1 MSIKAYAA
9 LKPGQPLEP
18 FEYEPVE
25 LGSQDVEIR
34 ITHSGL
40 CHSDLHIVNGDLGTQ
55 IFPVVPGH
63 EIVGK
68 ISAIGSEVKHLN
80 IGNRVSVGWE
90 RGSCLHCEM
99 CMTGQENLCPE
110 NQATCV
116 GNYGGF
122 AEAIRLDGR
131 FVYKVPEGL
140 PSETAAPIMC
150 GGITVYSPIRRFAN
164 PTSRVGVIG
173 IGGLGHFA
181 LMFANKFGCEVT
193 AFSTTPEKEEEAK
206 HLGAHHF
213 VNSKDNSQMKKAQ
226 NSLDLIVSTVNI
238 PLNWGEYLNILKPNG
253 SLCMV
258 GLISKP
264 LEIPMFPLILGQRS
278 VRGSVIGGRPM
289 MREMLEFATRH
300 NIRAM
305 TEILPMSQVND
316 AMEKLRSNKA
326 RYRIVLTTEN

>member
-9 LKPGQPLEP
+9 LKPKQHLEP
-18 FEYEPVE
+18 FEYEPAE

-63 EIVGK
+63 EIVGN

-80 IGNRVSVGWE
+80 IGDRVSVGWE

-99 CMTGQENLCPE
+99 CMTGQENLCAE
-110 NQATCV
+110 NKATCV

-122 AEAIRLDGR
+122 AEAVRLDGR
-131 FVYKVPEGL
+131 FVYKVPDGL

-164 PTSRVGVIG
+164 STSRVGVIG

-206 HLGAHHF
+206 QLGAHHF
-213 VNSKDNSQMKKAQ
+213 VNSKDSSQMKKAQ
-226 NSLDLIVSTVNI
+226 GSLDLIVSTVNV
-238 PLNWGEYLNILKPNG
+238 PLNWGEYLDILKPNG
-253 SLCMV
+253 SLCLV
-258 GLISKP
+258 GLVSKP
-264 LEIPMFPLILGQRS
+264 LEIPVFPLILGQRA

-289 MREMLEFATRH
+289 MREMLDFADRH

-305 TEILPMSQVND
+305 TEVMPMTQVND
-316 AMEKLRSNKA
+316 AMEKLRNNKA
-326 RYRIVLTTEN
+326 RYRIVLTNP